1 MAALVSDVTSQLP
14 HSGTNMKNSSPV
26 AATKGRDS
34 HVYGFCGNQPTVQLL
49 ELQGQSMYPPLNR
62 ETHWVFS
69 PLLLCRFFPLYKI
82 YQIHTDAT
90 QFDGTVEQ

>member
-49 ELQGQSMYPPLNR
+49 ELQGQSMCPPLSIVQNM
-62 ETHWVFS
+62 S
-69 PLLLCRFFPLYKI
+69 
-82 YQIHTDAT
+82 DAT